1 MIYPL
6 EFIRGIMIS
15 SAVFIIVAGIFL
27 ALSSIRKYFRKWALS
42 LLLISLV
49 LGVVVITTSLFWFR
63 EPTDLRANL
72 ALWLLIVQFIIFCIP
87 VFKVII
93 SYDYSD

>member
-6 EFIRGIMIS
+6 EFVRGIMIS
-15 SAVFIIVAGIFL
+15 SAAFITAAGIIL
-27 ALSSIRKYFRKWALS
+27 ALSSSRQYFRKWAIS

-87 VFKVII
+87 VVKVII
-93 SYDYSD
+93 SYDDSD